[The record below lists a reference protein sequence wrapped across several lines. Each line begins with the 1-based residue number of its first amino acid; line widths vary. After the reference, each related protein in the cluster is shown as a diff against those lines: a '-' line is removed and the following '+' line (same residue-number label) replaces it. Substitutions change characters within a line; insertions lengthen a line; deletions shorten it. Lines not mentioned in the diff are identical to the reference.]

1 MEKIAHKLK
10 DMLKEII
17 GFLLIG
23 AIISSLILL
32 IKSEE
37 KPAYYKVYVDGTY
50 NKLVYKVLDGD
61 KVVGIVPAEKLDS
74 LIINDN
80 K

>member
-1 MEKIAHKLK
+1 
-10 DMLKEII
+10 MLKEII

-23 AIISSLILL
+23 AIISSLIFFTR
-32 IKSEE
+32 SEE
-37 KPAYYKVYVDGTY
+37 NPAYYKVYVDGTC

>member
-1 MEKIAHKLK
+1 
-10 DMLKEII
+10 MLKEII

-23 AIISSLILL
+23 AIISSLIFFTR
-32 IKSEE
+32 SEE
-37 KPAYYKVYVDGTY
+37 NPAYYKVYVDGTY